1 MLIKKIDKIIDSSNK
16 WSKEFRSKYFKI
28 IIKALD
34 KSGATANSLSFL
46 RALSGVLFFL
56 FVNVNFTVAF
66 IIIVL
71 GGLTDFFD
79 GALARLHG
87 KDSDR
92 GKFIDMLCDNLL
104 FTFFL
109 FGLMKIEFI
118 GTLNLAY
125 FIFIIPALY
134 LMVIVDKNEYQ
145 KNDWIIQPYARV
157 SYYKVIFEICFL
169 LVVIFGISRNI
180 LNLTTLILDITM
192 TLHFSYHFYCF
203 LNKKT

>member
-1 MLIKKIDKIIDSSNK
+1 MFIKKIDKIIDSSNK
-16 WSKEFRSKYFKI
+16 WSKKFRSKYFKI

-169 LVVIFGISRNI
+169 LVVIFGVSRSI